1 MLEQYALL
9 QDALS
14 LLLKG
19 GPVMMILLALSVL
32 ALAIIFVKLLQ
43 FSRARLKQIGFV
55 DSAIAILAR
64 GERERAISTLRREVN
79 PVARVMETAIAVNN
93 NANLTADDREA
104 EITRVG
110 TGEIRNLESYLRG
123 LEVIS
128 TVSPLLG
135 LLGTVLGM
143 ISAFEKLESAGS
155 KVDPAIL
162 AGGIWEALLT
172 TAFGLVVA
180 IPALIM
186 FYVLEGRV
194 DEVRATMRDAVV
206 RVLGVRAPAARQV
219 AAQ

>member
-64 GERERAISTLRREVN
+64 GERERAISTLRREVK

-93 NANLTADDREA
+93 NANLPADARDA
-104 EITRVG
+104 EDHRS
-110 TGEIRNLESYLRG
+110 RPRRAHRRD
-123 LEVIS
+123 
-128 TVSPLLG
+128 
-135 LLGTVLGM
+135 
-143 ISAFEKLESAGS
+143 SAIWKAICAGS
-155 KVDPAIL
+155 
-162 AGGIWEALLT
+162 
-172 TAFGLVVA
+172 
-180 IPALIM
+180 
-186 FYVLEGRV
+186 RSS
-194 DEVRATMRDAVV
+194 RRS
-206 RVLGVRAPAARQV
+206 APCWGCS
-219 AAQ
+219 AQFSA